1 MWRSAACLILCC
13 TSHALRCSDVRGA
26 APRALAVR
34 AGGEPKSS
42 SVLLVVAAALVDEA
56 HRVLMATRAVDGRN
70 LWEFPG
76 GKVDAGETPE
86 AALARELREELD
98 VVVDAA
104 ASFEPVT
111 FASRALGA
119 RHLLMPLFLV
129 DAWTGTPRA
138 LEGQRSIRYFTA
150 DDLDALDA
158 ADVVAA
164 DVAMLPVVAA
174 RLRARVT

>member
-1 MWRSAACLILCC
+1 
-13 TSHALRCSDVRGA
+13 
-26 APRALAVR
+26 
-34 AGGEPKSS
+34 
-42 SVLLVVAAALVDEA
+42 
-56 HRVLMATRAVDGRN
+56 
-70 LWEFPG
+70 
-76 GKVDAGETPE
+76 
-86 AALARELREELD
+86 
-98 VVVDAA
+98 
-104 ASFEPVT
+104 
-111 FASRALGA
+111 
-119 RHLLMPLFLV
+119 MPLFLV